1 MINVRLFIV
10 IFVMT
15 FCICQLVRMI
25 CDRKKRDG
33 RIVIDDVTGSWTI
46 SITTN
51 PEEIKHKKKITLH
64 IERR

>member
-1 MINVRLFIV
+1 
-10 IFVMT
+10 MT